1 MNKIIKDKRGF
12 APLAAIPL
20 GTIIV
25 GALLVFAVVASLFV
39 FTSINKF
46 YVIGGGFLVLTFIY
60 GIAPALSG
68 DFTREKMVFLVVL
81 LMVGVVILLIPM
93 FSNYDQSF
101 IVDKGVGAT
110 GEEVL
115 DFCSTQQ
122 ECVDFMKEQG
132 MPNNFLEQ
140 NGITITCENG
150 ICKAKK

>member
-1 MNKIIKDKRGF
+1 MKLMKDKRGF
-12 APLAAIPL
+12 VQLAAMPI

-25 GALLVFAVVASLFV
+25 GAILIAIIVGGLLM

-60 GIAPALSG
+60 GIKPALSG
-68 DFTREKMVFLVVL
+68 DFTREKLVFLVLL

-93 FSNYDQSF
+93 FSDFNQNF
-101 IVDKGVGAT
+101 IVDDSVGAK

-122 ECVDFMKEQG
+122 ECIDFMKEQG